1 MKKTKTALITGVNGM
16 DGSHLADF
24 LLDKGYVVYGM
35 ERRCSVKN
43 RTNTSQLDSNPNFHF
58 VIGDLSDSESLR
70 NIVYQSKPDEVYNL
84 AAQSFVGSSWEIP
97 LETADTNG
105 LGVLRLLN
113 AVKQYQEHSSKV
125 VKFYQASTSE
135 MFGLFSEDITDAN
148 EKTPFYPRSPYG
160 VAKLYAFWMVK
171 NYRESYGMFACNGIL
186 FNHESERRGIEFV
199 TRKITDGVAKIHLG
213 KEDKI
218 YLGNLNV
225 SRDWGYAPDFIEGM
239 WMMLQQEKP
248 DDYILATNKAHTL
261 EEFLDCAFK
270 VVGLDWRDYIEQDE
284 RYMRPAEVPYL
295 QGDYSKASTVLGWK
309 PKTSFEDMVKIMVDN
324 DINLMRNH

>member
-1 MKKTKTALITGVNGM
+1 MNEVKTALITGVNGM
-16 DGSHLADF
+16 DGSHLAD
-24 LLDKGYVVYGM
+24 LLLSKGYVVYGM
-35 ERRCSVKN
+35 ERRSSVKN
-43 RTNTSQLDSNPNFHF
+43 RTNTEHLEANPNFHF
-58 VIGDLSDSESLR
+58 VIGDLGDSESLR
-70 NIVYQSKPDEVYNL
+70 NIVNATNPDEVYNL

-97 LETADTNG
+97 LETSDTNG

-113 AVKQYQEHSSKV
+113 AIKQYNEYNDKQ

-135 MFGLFSEDITDAN
+135 MFGLFSEDTISAN
-148 EKTPFYPRSPYG
+148 EETYFYPRSPYG
-160 VAKLYAFWMVK
+160 VAKLYSYWMVK

-213 KEDKI
+213 KQDKI
-218 YLGNLNV
+218 YLGNLDV
-225 SRDWGYAPDFIEGM
+225 SRDWGYAPDFVEGM
-239 WMMLQQEKP
+239 WRMLQQEKP
-248 DDYILATNKAHTL
+248 DDYVLATNKAHTL

-295 QGDYSKASTVLGWK
+295 QGDYSKASTALSWK
-309 PKTSFEDMVKIMVDN
+309 PTTSFEEMVKLMVEN
-324 DINLMRNH
+324 DIEIIRNH